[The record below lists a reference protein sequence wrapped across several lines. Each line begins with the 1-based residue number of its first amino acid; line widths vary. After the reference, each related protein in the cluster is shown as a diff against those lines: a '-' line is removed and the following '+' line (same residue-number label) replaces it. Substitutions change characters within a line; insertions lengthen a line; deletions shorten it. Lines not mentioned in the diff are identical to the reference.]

1 MSFSDLVDSLINSFF
16 HLFVDFFPL
25 ELCDGRNSQAA
36 APAAPAQTPAEV
48 LSAGAHRF
56 FNEITSLNI
65 RQDTPHK
72 IALLINV
79 DGRRVALFT
88 RDLPPASTDTNPF
101 REFCGRRDGGF
112 KRDSAPNLSLTP
124 QSTVELCVA
133 DIRRHIEPEA
143 RSPNAPAS
151 YRLLTT
157 TLIAADNVSII
168 SLAMDI
174 RTQFLCKS
182 QRKFALA
189 ACLVTAHRVKMV
201 CVQRSSDLSRTIP
214 KRQAVGHTETRK
226 KCTPALKTKDF
237 ERRWGRTF
245 PP

>member
-1 MSFSDLVDSLINSFF
+1 MT
-16 HLFVDFFPL
+16 
-25 ELCDGRNSQAA
+25 GGTSQAA

-101 REFCGRRDGGF
+101 REFCSEGMEVLRGILRQ
-112 KRDSAPNLSLTP
+112 NLSLTP

-157 TLIAADNVSII
+157 TLIAADNVSNQLGDGHSNTI
-168 SLAMDI
+168 SVQIAAEVCVGSMFGH
-174 RTQFLCKS
+174 RTQGENGLRTAFIRFIANHPEATSGWTYRDWKKNELPPS
-182 QRKFALA
+182 NQRF
-189 ACLVTAHRVKMV
+189 
-201 CVQRSSDLSRTIP
+201 
-214 KRQAVGHTETRK
+214 
-226 KCTPALKTKDF
+226 
-237 ERRWGRTF
+237 
-245 PP
+245 